1 MHLIDDALFFLE
13 QGLAFFTLQR
23 LAELAPCIDF
33 EVASGTLLMSP
44 AMMIKATK
52 KKIALWL

>member
-1 MHLIDDALFFLE
+1 MMHFFS
-13 QGLAFFTLQR
+13 GAALAFFTLQR

-33 EVASGTLLMSP
+33 KVASGTLLMSL
-44 AMMIKATK
+44 AMMIKAQK